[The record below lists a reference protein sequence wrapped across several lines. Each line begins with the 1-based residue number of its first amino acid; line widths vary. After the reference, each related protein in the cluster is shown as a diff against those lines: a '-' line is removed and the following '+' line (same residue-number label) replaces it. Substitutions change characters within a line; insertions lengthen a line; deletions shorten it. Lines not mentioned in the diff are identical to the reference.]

1 MMIRRLVLRGPVVSE
16 ALKTTELQ
24 DLVGRIQAG
33 DREAANDLIRRS
45 AERLEALAR
54 KMLKDFPA
62 VRRWEQTG
70 DVLQNALTR
79 LLRTLRDVRPDS
91 VAGFFRL
98 AAQAMR
104 RELLD
109 LARHYA
115 GPLSPAANHES
126 LPDGPAGSP
135 INGIMASDELRN
147 LERWAAFHE
156 AVERLPDE
164 DRGMIEL
171 GFYEGLGKDEIAR
184 VLGVDERTVRR
195 WWNRAT
201 RRLADQLGDEVP
213 E

>member
-1 MMIRRLVLRGPVVSE
+1 MSE

-79 LLRTLRDVRPDS
+79 LLRTLSDVRPDS

-115 GPLSPAANHES
+115 GPLSPAAHHDS
-126 LPDGPAGSP
+126 LPDGSAGSP
-135 INGIMASDELRN
+135 INGFRGNDDLRN

-164 DRGMIEL
+164 DRGIIEL

-184 VLGVDERTVRR
+184 LSRVDERTVRR
-195 WWNRAT
+195 WWNRAA
-201 RRLADQLGDEVP
+201 RRLADRLGDEVP

>member
-1 MMIRRLVLRGPVVSE
+1 MSE
-16 ALKTTELQ
+16 SLKTTELQ

-45 AERLEALAR
+45 AERLESLAH
-54 KMLKDFPA
+54 KMLKDFPV

-79 LLRTLRDVRPDS
+79 LLRTLRDVQPDS
-91 VAGFFRL
+91 VAGYFRL
-98 AAQAMR
+98 AAQAVR

-109 LARHYA
+109 LARHYS
-115 GPLSPAANHES
+115 GPQGLAAHHDS
-126 LPDGPAGSP
+126 LPDGTAGSP
-135 INGIMASDELRN
+135 FNGFPAADDIRN

-156 AVERLPDE
+156 AVERLSDE
-164 DRGMIEL
+164 DRALIEL

-201 RRLADQLGDEVP
+201 RCLADQLGDDVP

>member
-1 MMIRRLVLRGPVVSE
+1 VSE
-16 ALKTTELQ
+16 GLKTTELQ

-45 AERLEALAR
+45 AERLEALAH
-54 KMLKDFPA
+54 KMLKDFPN

-70 DVLQNALTR
+70 DILQNALTR
-79 LLRTLRDVRPDS
+79 LLRTLSEVRPDS

-98 AAQAMR
+98 AATAVR

-115 GPLSPAANHES
+115 GPLNHAAHHDS
-126 LPDGPAGSP
+126 LPEGSNGSP
-135 INGIMASDELRN
+135 LNGFAMSEDLRN

-156 AVERLPDE
+156 AVEQLPDE
-164 DRGMIEL
+164 DRELIEF

-184 VLGVDERTVRR
+184 VLGVDERTIRR
-195 WWNRAT
+195 RWNRAT
-201 RRLADQLGDEVP
+201 RLLAERLGDDVP